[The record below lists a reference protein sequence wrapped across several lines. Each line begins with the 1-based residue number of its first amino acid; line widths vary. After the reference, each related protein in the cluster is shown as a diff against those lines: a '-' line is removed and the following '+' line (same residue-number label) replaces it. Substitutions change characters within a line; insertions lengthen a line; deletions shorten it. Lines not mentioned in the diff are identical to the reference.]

1 MGMRKTAIVALVAMA
16 WAGAPLLQG
25 VSFAQPAPGA
35 MATAAMAS
43 SLSLADKDALM
54 KKLEKAKRHFRY
66 VRKGWSQEPNTQ
78 HEYDRKIDEVNALMA
93 NLKNG
98 VDFPLSAVDKAVAP
112 PKGGTPY

>member
-43 SLSLADKDALM
+43 SLSPADKDALT

-78 HEYDRKIDEVNALMA
+78 HEYDRKIDEVNALLA

-98 VDFPLSAVDKAVAP
+98 VDFPLSDVDKAVAP

>member
-25 VSFAQPAPGA
+25 VSFAQPAPAA
-35 MATAAMAS
+35 MATVAMAS
-43 SLSLADKDALM
+43 SLSPADKEALA
-54 KKLEKAKRHFRY
+54 KKLDKARRHFKF

-78 HEYDRKIDEVNALMA
+78 AVYDRKIDEVKALQA
-93 NLKNG
+93 KLQNG
-98 VDFPLSAVDKAVAP
+98 VDFPLSDVDKAVAP